1 MTTTPK
7 IFGQAKPPA
16 GVTTELYTAPVNKR
30 AQVTIFICNQ
40 VSNTENFFI
49 QLRRGQDLPTTYI
62 SYNTVLISNG
72 VFAFSSIGLD
82 SGESIWVKSAGGNA
96 SFTATGIEF
105 S

>member
-7 IFGQAKPPA
+7 IFGQEKPVA
-16 GVTTELYTAPVNKR
+16 NEITVLYTAPVNKR
-30 AQVTIFICNQ
+30 AQVTIFVCNQ
-40 VSNTENFFI
+40 ANSAENFFI
-49 QLRRGQDLPTTYI
+49 QLRRGQDLPETYI

-82 SGESIWVKSAGGNA
+82 SGESIWVKSANGNA

-105 S
+105 A

>member
-7 IFGQAKPPA
+7 IFGQAFPAA

-30 AQVTIFICNQ
+30 AQVTIFVCNQ
-40 VSNTENFFI
+40 DNSAENFSI
-49 QLRRGQDLPTTYI
+49 QLRRELATNETYI
-62 SYNTVLISNG
+62 SRNTVLASNG

-82 SGESIWVKSAGGNA
+82 SGQSIYVQSVGGKA

-105 S
+105 A